1 MAGTMMTEYTPGA
14 GSGTQRLFTPAR
26 DASFGAFACPH
37 GATPSTF
44 VMRSRVAPATVATG
58 GVCQW
63 DGAALQGM
71 YSATEMS
78 QIMAPIAGGQ
88 GRSAPIARRC

>member
-1 MAGTMMTEYTPGA
+1 MMTQYTPGA
-14 GSGTQRLFTPAR
+14 DTGTQRLFTPAR
-26 DASFGAFACPH
+26 GAAFGAFARPH

-44 VMRSRVAPATVATG
+44 VMGSRVAPTAVITG

-63 DGAALQGM
+63 QGAALQGM
-71 YSATEMS
+71 YSATEMG